1 MDVTNSV
8 NLYIAMLNYVLPF
21 IVVFSMGNMLVGMV
35 LRAAFGGKLRIE

>member
-8 NLYIAMLNYVLPF
+8 NLYIAMLNYVMPF

-35 LRAAFGGKLRIE
+35 LRAAFGGKFRFE